1 MAYSTRDR
9 VVGYGYRS
17 SLPQGVK
24 WLLIINVSLFILYFF
39 TVRTAYGALFTPL
52 KLIPSWV
59 TSGAVWQ
66 LVTYLFL
73 HSPFDLLHILFN
85 MLTLWM
91 IGVALEN
98 TWGTR
103 LFLKYYFVCG
113 IGAGICVVV
122 ASYLFGNPGVPTIGA
137 SGAIYGLLLAFGLL
151 FPDATLFLFIF
162 PVKAKYAVMILGAI
176 AFLMSASGSGGTV
189 SHIAHLGGLL
199 VGYVY
204 LKSGQLRLRRTDP
217 LGGLR
222 QRYHDWRRE
231 RAKRKF
237 QVYMRKHGSD
247 RDFRDWKN

>member
-9 VVGYGYRS
+9 VFGNSYRS
-17 SLPQGVK
+17 SLPPGVK
-24 WLLIINVSLFILYFF
+24 WLLISNIGVFVLYFF
-39 TVRTAYGALFTPL
+39 AVRTSMGGLFTPL

-59 TSGAVWQ
+59 VNVFAVWQ
-66 LVTYLFL
+66 LFTYQFL
-73 HSPFDLLHILFN
+73 HSPYDLLHILFN

-91 IGVALEN
+91 IGVTLEG

-103 LFLKYYFVCG
+103 FFLKYYFVCG
-113 IGAGICVVV
+113 VGAGLCVVI
-122 ASYLFGNPGVPTIGA
+122 ASYLFGDPNVATIGA
-137 SGAIYGLLLAFGLL
+137 SGAVYGLLLAFGLL

-199 VGYVY
+199 AGYLY
-204 LKSGQLRLRRTDP
+204 LRGSRLKMDP
-217 LGGLR
+217 FGGMR
-222 QRYHDWRRE
+222 ERYFQWKRE

-237 QVYMRKHGSD
+237 QVYMRKHGPD
-247 RDFRDWKN
+247 RDRRDWMN

>member
-1 MAYSTRDR
+1 
-9 VVGYGYRS
+9 
-17 SLPQGVK
+17 
-24 WLLIINVSLFILYFF
+24 
-39 TVRTAYGALFTPL
+39 
-52 KLIPSWV
+52 
-59 TSGAVWQ
+59 
-66 LVTYLFL
+66 
-73 HSPFDLLHILFN
+73 
-85 MLTLWM
+85 
-91 IGVALEN
+91 
-98 TWGTR
+98 
-103 LFLKYYFVCG
+103 
-113 IGAGICVVV
+113 
-122 ASYLFGNPGVPTIGA
+122 
-137 SGAIYGLLLAFGLL
+137 LLLAFGLL

-204 LKSGQLRLRRTDP
+204 LRSGQLRRLRTDP